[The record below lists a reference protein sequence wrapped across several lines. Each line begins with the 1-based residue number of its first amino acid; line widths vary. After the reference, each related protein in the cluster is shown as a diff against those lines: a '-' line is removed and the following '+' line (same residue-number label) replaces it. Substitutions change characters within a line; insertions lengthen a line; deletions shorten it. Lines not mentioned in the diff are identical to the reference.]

1 MKKMKTKFIF
11 LFATSLL
18 FIACNKENINN
29 PEKNINVGGVYLPYT
44 DLVRSSTNSTIK
56 ISDSICQFNK
66 IEAIYYSFKPT
77 ANQNVL
83 IMTFIDTLSSKG
95 KIVQLN
101 IFTRPMNPADFFQK
115 SSLAIDSI
123 MIGNTNIMIG
133 NTSVSENF
141 FNADAI
147 LTWDTA
153 YFENFSF
160 KGKGYFEIIDTLHS
174 TIAHFQ
180 FYPDQRINFEFK

>member
-1 MKKMKTKFIF
+1 MKAKFIF

-18 FIACNKENINN
+18 FIACNKENKNN

-44 DLVRSSTNSTIK
+44 DLVRSPTNSTIN
-56 ISDSICQFNK
+56 ISDSICQFNR
-66 IEAIYYSFKPT
+66 IEAIYYSYKPT
-77 ANQNVL
+77 TNQNVF

-95 KIVQLN
+95 KAVELD
-101 IFTRPMNPADFFQK
+101 IFTKHMNPGDFFQK
-115 SSLAIDSI
+115 SSLTIDSI

-133 NTSVSENF
+133 NASVRDNF
-141 FNADAI
+141 FNANAI

-160 KGKGYFEIIDTLHS
+160 KGKGHFEIIDTLHS
-174 TIAHFQ
+174 TIEPPK
-180 FYPDQRINFEFK
+180 FYPNQKINFEFK